1 MHNDR
6 ILFSFPPF
14 RYTFGNGGTPFYTA
28 LKEQSDR
35 NMYPWQ
41 WHNMKQKYSY
51 ARSVINQLTNE
62 KYYEFTLTGQFE
74 DVHGVRADLQWKNL
88 NRKRGLPKRELALE
102 HDLPE
107 EDTTLERLA
116 QEQAPE
122 NVLPEENLKGEPAL
136 KHDLPDEDTSLEQV
150 LEQALENDL
159 SEENPEWEPA
169 LEHDPPEE
177 DPERVFPHAPKVR

>member
-1 MHNDR
+1 MLHKH
-6 ILFSFPPF
+6 ILVSFPSF

-51 ARSVINQLTNE
+51 ARSVINLLTNE

-88 NRKRGLPKRELALE
+88 NRKREIPEWEPTLE
-102 HDLPE
+102 QDLPE
-107 EDTTLERLA
+107 ED
-116 QEQAPE
+116 P
-122 NVLPEENLKGEPAL
+122 K
-136 KHDLPDEDTSLEQV
+136 
-150 LEQALENDL
+150 
-159 SEENPEWEPA
+159 
-169 LEHDPPEE
+169 
-177 DPERVFPHAPKVR
+177 RVFPHAPKVQATVKTRKILPVCLCYRQSCKTVKSISRAGRAN